1 MKMGIINRSLLITQI
16 LSHSSVI
23 LFRLSIDSGRYSPI
37 FAFHFKQ
44 IAMPFPRNAVASHF
58 SVGMSGVIERFTNE
72 NLAGK
77 LLDIG
82 VRPGSMLRIIR
93 KGPFGRSWYV
103 KIDRHCVAL
112 RKQEL
117 ACIKIK

>member
-1 MKMGIINRSLLITQI
+1 
-16 LSHSSVI
+16 
-23 LFRLSIDSGRYSPI
+23 
-37 FAFHFKQ
+37 
-44 IAMPFPRNAVASHF
+44 MPFPRSTVAAHF
-58 SVGMSGVIERFTNE
+58 TVGMSGTIERFTNE

-82 VRPGSMLRIIR
+82 VRPGSRLRVVR
-93 KGPFGRSWYV
+93 RGPLGACWYC

-117 ACIKIK
+117 ACIMIK